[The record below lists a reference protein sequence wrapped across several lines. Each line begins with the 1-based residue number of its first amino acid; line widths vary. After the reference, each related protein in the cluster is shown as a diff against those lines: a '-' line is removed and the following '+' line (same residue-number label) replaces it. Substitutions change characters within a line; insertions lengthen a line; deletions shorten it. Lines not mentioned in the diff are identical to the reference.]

1 MYYRVSK
8 NGKTIS
14 RHDTF
19 KEAKRALRELP
30 VSKFDDGYLDEV
42 FIPDEKEYQLCHKQG
57 RKIYQD
63 RDPLPTNY
71 NEQEWEHNLCR

>member
-8 NGKTIS
+8 SGQTVS

-19 KEAKRALRELP
+19 KEAKTALRKLKL
-30 VSKFDDGYLDEV
+30 SKFEDGFLDEV
-42 FIPDEKEYQLCHKQG
+42 FVPEEKEYQLCQKIG

-63 RDPLPTNY
+63 RDPLPSYY
-71 NEQEWEHNLCR
+71 NDSEL